1 MNYKSKYL
9 KYKFKYLLLK
19 NLLSGG
25 GDAALAA
32 LLAADDSKEPDS
44 TEYNTKS

>member
-25 GDAALAA
+25 GDAGLAA
-32 LLAADDSKEPDS
+32 LLAAAEPKEHDS
-44 TEYNTKS
+44 TEYNTKL